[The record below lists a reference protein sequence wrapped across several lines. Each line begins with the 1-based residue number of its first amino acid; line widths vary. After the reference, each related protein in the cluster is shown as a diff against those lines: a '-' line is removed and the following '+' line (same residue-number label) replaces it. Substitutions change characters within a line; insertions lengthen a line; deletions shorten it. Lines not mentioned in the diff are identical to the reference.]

1 MRHAKRITVTVDAD
15 MYDLLQE
22 RKARD
27 GIPIS
32 TQVQRA
38 IAIDILQRAADKR
51 APARAA
57 DQVTLEQC
65 VDLPPIPGRQ
75 TDEEFIRGG
84 RTLEEIEDALY
95 GPRLTASKLVDTP
108 AEYDAQAGE

>member
-1 MRHAKRITVTVDAD
+1 MPNVKISISLPED
-15 MYDLLQE
+15 MLDILRE

-38 IAIDILQRAADKR
+38 IATDILQRAADKR

-65 VDLPPIPGRQ
+65 TDLPPIPGRQ
-75 TDEEFIRGG
+75 TAEEFVRGG
-84 RTLEEIEDALY
+84 RQLEEIEDALY
-95 GPRLTASKLVDTP
+95 GPQLRVSKLVDTP
-108 AEYDAQAGE
+108 SEYDAEAS